1 MCGIFGYIGT
11 KRNISELVPFF
22 EKIQH
27 RGPDYSEI
35 REVGKAV
42 TFGFHR
48 LAINGLNKESNQP
61 MHIHNCWLIAN
72 AEIYNCDEL
81 AKKYNFVYSTDSDCE
96 SIIHMYRKFGIERTV
111 QELDAEFAFI
121 LLDELTGEVFAA
133 RDHLG
138 IRGMY
143 LGLDSDGKSIGIA
156 SEAKALTFTEK
167 LSQFPPSSWWR
178 STTPDKFYPYYFY
191 DYPVE
196 TFEEGPDMFENIR
209 QLLISAVTKRMMSD
223 RPVGSLLSGGLDS
236 SLVSAIA
243 NKYRTF
249 EEPLETFSIGM
260 EGSPDLE
267 AAQEVADFIGSKHHH
282 VLVTEDD
289 FLAALKD
296 TIYTTG
302 SFDVT
307 TIRASVGHMLIS
319 HYVRDHSDV
328 KVLYTGETID
338 EMGSYLY
345 FQNAPSPEAFQEE
358 AVRLLRDIHFFDM
371 LRGDR
376 SISSAGLEARV
387 PFSDK
392 AFMKYYMGID
402 PKIRMFD
409 GTKRIEKF
417 PLRKAFDGEN
427 LLPDSVLWRR
437 KNGFSDSVSSKK
449 RSWYKIAQEYIDK
462 IISDSEFEQ
471 CRHDFTHCTPLTKEA
486 YFYRKVFTEFYGP
499 HQNLTPY
506 QWLPRWCGDIID
518 PSARVLTIYQA
529 D

>member
-1 MCGIFGYIGT
+1 MCGIFGYIGKNKT
-11 KRNISELVPFF
+11 MPELAPFF

-35 REVGKAV
+35 REVGNGV

-48 LAINGLNKESNQP
+48 LAINGLNSASNQP
-61 MHIHNCWLIAN
+61 MHFQDCWLIAN
-72 AEIYNCDEL
+72 AEIYNCNDL
-81 AKKYNFVYSTDSDCE
+81 AKKYGFQYETESDCE

-111 QELDAEFAFI
+111 KELDAEFAFV
-121 LLDELTGEVFAA
+121 LFDELSGEIYAA

-138 IRGMY
+138 VRGMY
-143 LGLDSDGKSIGIA
+143 IGTDTDGKSIGIA
-156 SEAKALTFTEK
+156 SEAKALTFLEK
-167 LSQFPPSSWWR
+167 MDQFPTSCWWKA
-178 STTPDKFYPYYFY
+178 STPNEFYPYYFF
-191 DYPVE
+191 DYPIQV
-196 TFEEGPDMFENIR
+196 TEESDDMYIQIR
-209 QLLISAVTKRMMSD
+209 DLLVDAVKKRMMSD

-243 NKYRTF
+243 NRYRTS
-249 EEPLETFSIGM
+249 EKPIETFSIGM
-260 EGSPDLE
+260 EGSPDLS
-267 AAQEVADFIGSKHHH
+267 AAQEVADYIGSDHHS
-282 VLVTEDD
+282 VLVEEAD
-289 FLAALKD
+289 FLNALRE
-296 TIYTTG
+296 TVYTTG

-345 FQNAPSPEAFQEE
+345 FQQAPSAQAFQDE
-358 AVRLLRDIHFFDM
+358 AIRLLKDIHFFDM

-392 AFMKYYMGID
+392 AFMKYYMGLA

-409 GTKRIEKF
+409 GKKIEKL
-417 PLRKAFDGEN
+417 PLRQAFANEK
-427 LLPDSVLWRR
+427 LIPDSVLWRR

-449 RSWYKIAQEYIDK
+449 RSWYEIAQEYINK
-462 IISDSEFEQ
+462 VISDSEFMR
-471 CRHDFTHCTPLTKEA
+471 CKDDFTHDAPKTKEA
-486 YFYRKVFTEFYGP
+486 YFYRKVFTEFYGH
-499 HQNLTPY
+499 HQTLTPY
-506 QWLPRWCGDIID
+506 QWLPKWCGNVID
-518 PSARVLTIYQA
+518 PSARVLTIYEA

>member
-11 KRNISELVPFF
+11 GRGLSELAPHF

-35 REVGKAV
+35 REVSRGI

-48 LAINGLNKESNQP
+48 LSINGLNEASNQP
-61 MHIHNCWLIAN
+61 MHIQNCWLIAN
-72 AEIYNCDEL
+72 AEIYNCQDL
-81 AKKYNFVYSTDSDCE
+81 AEKYGFTYQTDSDCE

-111 QELDAEFAFI
+111 KELDAEFAFV
-121 LLDELTGEVFAA
+121 LYDELTGETYAA

-138 IRGMY
+138 VRGMY
-143 LGLDSDGKSIGIA
+143 IGTDTDGKSIGIA
-156 SEAKALTFTEK
+156 SEAKALTFLERME
-167 LSQFPPSSWWR
+167 QFPTSCWWKASAPS
-178 STTPDKFYPYYFY
+178 TFHPYYFF
-191 DYPVE
+191 DYPTEVQEE
-196 TFEEGPDMFENIR
+196 TPDMYARIR
-209 QLLISAVTKRMMSD
+209 ELLTSAVRKRMMSD

-236 SLVSAIA
+236 SLVSALA
-243 NKYRTF
+243 NRHRTF
-249 EEPLETFSIGM
+249 EKPIETFSIGM

-267 AAQEVADFIGSKHHH
+267 AAQEVADFIGSKHHS
-282 VLVTEDD
+282 VMVGEED

-307 TIRASVGHMLIS
+307 TIRASVGHMMIS

-345 FQNAPSPEAFQEE
+345 FQKAPTPEAFQEE
-358 AVRLLRDIHFFDM
+358 AVRLLKDIHFFDM

-392 AFMKYYMGID
+392 AFMKYYMGIA
-402 PKIRMFD
+402 PKVRMFD
-409 GTKRIEKF
+409 SSKIEKF
-417 PLRKAFDGEN
+417 PLRQAFADEK
-427 LLPDSVLWRR
+427 LIPDSVLWRR

-449 RSWYKIAQEYIDK
+449 RSWYQIAQEYIDR
-462 IISDSEFEQ
+462 IISDSEFER
-471 CRHDFTHCTPLTKEA
+471 CKDDFEHDTPLTKEA
-486 YFYRKVFTEFYGP
+486 YYYRKVFTEYYGH

-506 QWLPRWCGDIID
+506 QWLPRWCGEITD
-518 PSARVLTIYQA
+518 PSARVLSIYEA